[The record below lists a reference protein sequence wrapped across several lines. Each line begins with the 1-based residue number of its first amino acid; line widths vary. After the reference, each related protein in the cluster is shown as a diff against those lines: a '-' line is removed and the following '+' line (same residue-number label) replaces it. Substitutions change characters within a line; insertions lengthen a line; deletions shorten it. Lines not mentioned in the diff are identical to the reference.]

1 MGVKP
6 VIETIYSNES
16 GEGSLSGRVQPV
28 FKMPKNVRQIGKSN
42 SNKKIYV
49 EDYVMTFIKQLA
61 GGDFSKCRIA
71 VLVGQCIRLDSCRN
85 IFISGAVEV
94 KDIDPTTEITFS
106 NDHWNT
112 IYEEIKKYFVET
124 EIVGWF
130 IGGPGYLI
138 DDKEK
143 ITKAHI
149 NNFAG
154 QDKTLLTYDNVEKEE
169 AFYSY
174 ENNRLTRQE
183 GFYIY
188 YEKNDEMQNYM
199 IEHKASPQSNEA
211 DYDDRVSRD
220 MRVILQNKKTPQEES
235 KNINRLMYAAG
246 TLLAVIVLVVGAAI
260 LNNYDQMKSMQDT
273 LNYLSQNMEEVQA
286 IFSEGRNAA
295 SIKDGTTLIG
305 GQSSDA
311 ADVEND
317 GDSKGDSLDIEDV
330 PGDVERLP
338 EEEKQDEDSAPDEDL
353 VGDEED
359 KENNKK
365 QEEVPDKKSDDG
377 KNKDE
382 DRDTSE
388 KSEKKEVVKTEV
400 KYYIVQEGDTL
411 ADISYKLYHT
421 YTKVKKIMELNQLE
435 DQDIIYVGQKL
446 IVP

>member
-1 MGVKP
+1 M
-6 VIETIYSNES
+6 IETIYSNES
-16 GEGSLSGRVQPV
+16 GEGGLSGRVQPV

-94 KDIDPTTEITFS
+94 KDIDPTSEIIFS
-106 NDHWNT
+106 GDHWNT

-130 IGGPGYLI
+130 IGGPGYFI
-138 DDKEK
+138 EDKEK

-174 ENNRLTRQE
+174 ENNRLTKLE

-199 IEHKASPQSNEA
+199 IEHKATPQSSEA
-211 DYDDRVSRD
+211 NYDDRVSRD
-220 MRVILQNKKTPQEES
+220 MRAILQNKRTPQEES
-235 KNINRLMYAAG
+235 KSINRLMYAAG
-246 TLLAVIVLVVGAAI
+246 TLLAVIVLIVGAAI
-260 LNNYDQMKSMQDT
+260 LNNYDQMRNMQDT

-286 IFSEGRNAA
+286 IFSEGRKTSSA
-295 SIKDGTTLIG
+295 GRTTQSG
-305 GQSSDA
+305 DQSSDA
-311 ADVEND
+311 VDAKDNLFVED
-317 GDSKGDSLDIEDV
+317 A

-338 EEEKQDEDSAPDEDL
+338 DEEDPEDDSAPNEDL

-359 KENNKK
+359 QTSNGGEEDNK
-365 QEEVPDKKSDDG
+365 PDDG
-377 KNKDE
+377 NSGKK

-388 KSEKKEVVKTEV
+388 KPKKDEVVKTEV
-400 KYYIVQEGDTL
+400 KYYIVQSGDTL

-421 YTKVKKIMELNQLE
+421 YTKVKQIMELNQIE
-435 DQDIIYVGQKL
+435 DQDVIYVGQKL